1 MLAITAGACVAQPF
15 LMTDP
20 SADTVSFEAEYEVL
34 RLLGRG
40 TYGKALLVRRKADQ
54 RLFVVKQVELQDLDE
69 QERTAALNEVAVLS
83 GMDHINIISYETC
96 FTQGNTLH
104 IVMEHATQGD
114 LGSLIQQHVAVSKPF
129 TEQNIMQW

>member
-1 MLAITAGACVAQPF
+1 
-15 LMTDP
+15 MTDAP
-20 SADTVSFEAEYEVL
+20 TDTGTFQSEYEVIK
-34 RLLGRG
+34 LLGRG
-40 TYGKALLVRRKADQ
+40 TYGKALLVKRKVDQ

-83 GMDHINIISYETC
+83 GMDHVNIISYETC
-96 FTQGNTLH
+96 FTEGDTLH

-114 LGSLIQQHVAVSKPF
+114 LASLIQQHVAISKPF